1 MASGP
6 SSPTARNDLLLGYV
20 RGNPGNCS
28 SVFKLVFRMKQVSC
42 DVCDAIYVA
51 SKVLMGTVCIAFYG
65 CDDGRL
71 DKPVA
76 QRTERL
82 RKARDSMKPL
92 LASWPSRLSC
102 DSYMYMYIYM
112 CIYIYIY
119 MYMYIYI
126 YILCIYIYV
135 YIYIYIRIYIYIYI
149 CMYVCMYV
157 CMYIYVYVYADVD
170 VDVDVYV

>member
-28 SVFKLVFRMKQVSC
+28 IFFKLVLRMKQVSC

-102 DSYMYMYIYM
+102 DTYMYIYMCIYMYMYIYM
-112 CIYIYIY
+112 CI
-119 MYMYIYI
+119 
-126 YILCIYIYV
+126 C
-135 YIYIYIRIYIYIYI
+135 I
-149 CMYVCMYV
+149 CMYVCIYTYMY
-157 CMYIYVYVYADVD
+157 MQM
-170 VDVDVYV
+170 

>member
-28 SVFKLVFRMKQVSC
+28 IFFKLVLRMKQVSC

-102 DSYMYMYIYM
+102 DSYMYIYICVYICICIYIYM
-112 CIYIYIY
+112 CI
-119 MYMYIYI
+119 
-126 YILCIYIYV
+126 CI
-135 YIYIYIRIYIYIYI
+135 
-149 CMYVCMYV
+149 CMYV